1 MFLIDSEEELK
12 ELIRKVLNEEK
23 YNNKDYLDYEL
34 VRIGHLALGYQTF
47 IDREA
52 KENEIEIYKWN
63 EDFTSRWTIATFEY
77 DEKEDFYILGSCGN
91 RVNDIDDWEAFG
103 ELVKTGY
110 NILDNLIYFLFVLV
124 LANHSYHI

>member
-1 MFLIDSEEELK
+1 MYLIDEEGLK
-12 ELIRKVLNEEK
+12 ELIKKILDEIK
-23 YNNKDYLDYEL
+23 YEDEDYEII
-34 VRIGHLALGYQTF
+34 RIGHLALGYQTF

-77 DEKEDFYILGSCGN
+77 DEKEDFYILGSCGD
-91 RVNDIDDWEAFG
+91 RINDIDDWEAFG

-110 NILDNLIYFLFVLV
+110 NILDNLV
-124 LANHSYHI
+124 